1 MTDVNRRKLLKGIGV
16 AAGTSAFGFG
26 SAQADGGD
34 VSESE
39 VEAALETEEIAVAL
53 ETAGLRVE
61 SLQTGDATG
70 QTVNRSLWLEV
81 PVAGDAAEYLAYN
94 DENSI
99 AEIKLDET
107 ELVRTESRDDGVFVE
122 RLRMGEAVTAE
133 ALRALE
139 ATRDWEQALESGNV
153 DSVNVDEAAAH
164 VDETSG
170 VRRVFVPAELGD
182 GTETLLMAE
191 ISADGGL
198 ASVYSFSGGSDGPTT
213 TESAID
219 CWANCITWGTFCS
232 TPCSVCVG
240 APSAPTCSPCAVCI
254 GGTATVCAGK
264 CGIEQFW

>member
-16 AAGTSAFGFG
+16 AAGTSAFGLG

-39 VEAALETEEIAVAL
+39 VEAALENEEIKVAL
-53 ETAGLRVE
+53 ETADVRVE
-61 SLQTGDATG
+61 DLQTDDATG

-99 AEIKLDET
+99 AEIKLDES

-122 RLRMGEAVTAE
+122 RLRMDETVTAK

-139 ATRDWEQALESGNV
+139 ATRGWEEALENGNV
-153 DSVNVDEAAAH
+153 ESVNFDEAAAH
-164 VDETSG
+164 VDKTSG
-170 VRRVFVPAELGD
+170 TRRVFVPAKLGD
-182 GTETLLMAE
+182 GAETLLMTE
-191 ISADGGL
+191 INADGGL
-198 ASVYSFSGGSDGPTT
+198 ASVYSFTGEPDGPGT

-240 APSAPTCSPCAVCI
+240 APSVPTCSPCAVCI
-254 GGTATVCAGK
+254 GGTATLCAGK